1 MHNHAPPGYICPFC
15 ELVEGRG
22 DRQGVYTQLED
33 LIYQDE
39 MVTAFINAR
48 WWKNN
53 PGSVVIVPNR
63 HFENIYDLPLDYAL
77 AIHKLA
83 RNIALALKAAYHCE
97 GISTRQHN
105 EPAGYQEVWH
115 YHLHVFPRYTDDELY
130 TSPHRM
136 SQPEERLAYAK
147 KLQKVLASPVELEF

>member
-1 MHNHAPPGYICPFC
+1 MYNHEPPDYICPFC
-15 ELVEGRG
+15 QLIKGIG
-22 DRQGVYTQLED
+22 DEKGIYTQVED

-39 MVTAFINAR
+39 MVAAFINSR

-53 PGSVVIVPNR
+53 PGHVVIIPAR
-63 HFENIYDLPLDYAL
+63 HFENIYDLPLDYAFE
-77 AIHKLA
+77 IHKLA
-83 RNIALALKAAYHCE
+83 RKVALALKTAYACD

-130 TSPHRM
+130 ISPHRM
-136 SQPEERLAYAK
+136 SQPEERFAYAD
-147 KLQKVLASPVELEF
+147 KLKQLLASS